1 MLLTIFISVQFQQ
14 PQRPLS
20 PPAPPAQINPGYL
33 PPSGGGGGGGGDHVR
48 FENSFHTFISDYL

>member
-1 MLLTIFISVQFQQ
+1 MLLTIFILVQFQQ

-33 PPSGGGGGGGGDHVR
+33 PPSGGGSGDHVR
-48 FENSFHTFISDYL
+48 FEKDFRIDFRLEMIFF